1 MKKSLGILFVGALV
15 MAFAVSGCSHKPSA
29 EELQQLEAL
38 KAEVSSLEK
47 QIASLEADKASLTKS
62 IAEKDAKL
70 AQCSQDKTVVQQR
83 LKAMQ

>member
-1 MKKSLGILFVGALV
+1 MKKSLGILIVGACV
-15 MAFAVSGCSHKPSA
+15 MAFAVSGCSNKPSA
-29 EELQQLEAL
+29 EEMQQLEAL

-47 QIASLEADKASLTKS
+47 QIASLEAEKATLAKS

-70 AQCSQDKTVVQQR
+70 SQCSQDKALVEQR